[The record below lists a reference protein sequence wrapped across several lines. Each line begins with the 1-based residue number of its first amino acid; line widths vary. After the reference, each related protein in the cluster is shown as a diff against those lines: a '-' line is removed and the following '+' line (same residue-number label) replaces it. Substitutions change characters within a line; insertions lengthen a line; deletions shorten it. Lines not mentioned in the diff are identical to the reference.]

1 MSSIRRL
8 VSFGPAD
15 KTTRPSKSNLRFVFD
30 VRWVERQKIAYFPKT
45 IAIWLTSL
53 AGIGELPDQMTN
65 DWYIIGAE
73 SKDVESK
80 KTTGSAEADEALVPN
95 DASDGPGGTKAATKE
110 ATTEAGLPDWDDAAS
125 EEE

>member
-1 MSSIRRL
+1 
-8 VSFGPAD
+8 
-15 KTTRPSKSNLRFVFD
+15 
-30 VRWVERQKIAYFPKT
+30 
-45 IAIWLTSL
+45 
-53 AGIGELPDQMTN
+53 MTK

-80 KTTGSAEADEALVPN
+80 KKGSAEAKETLIPN
-95 DASDGPGGTKAATKE
+95 DTSDGPGETKAETKE